1 MISVKELRPGNLVK
15 DKAGDIW
22 RVGCVT
28 GMRNESGSLILER
41 EVDDGIMKLT
51 QQQTQKWYSG
61 EDDVMPIEIDDN
73 LLDAIGFKSDKN
85 RDVYRGHGMT
95 MEVFGDEYYLGL
107 RDMEGNLSELIQ
119 IRYLHNLQ
127 NISMDLYGRDIN
139 TERLYDRSG
148 E

>member
-22 RVGCVT
+22 RVGC
-28 GMRNESGSLILER
+28 G
-41 EVDDGIMKLT
+41 KH
-51 QQQTQKWYSG
+51 
-61 EDDVMPIEIDDN
+61 

-107 RDMEGNLSELIQ
+107 RDMEDDLSELIQ

-127 NISMDLYGRDIN
+127 NISMDLYERDIN

>member
-41 EVDDGIMKLT
+41 EVDDGIMK
-51 QQQTQKWYSG
+51 WYSG
-61 EDDVMPIEIDDN
+61 EDDVMPIEINDD
-73 LLDAIGFKSDKN
+73 LLDVIGFKSDKN

-107 RDMEGNLSELIQ
+107 RDMEDDLSELIQ

-139 TERLYDRSG
+139 TERLYDRS
-148 E
+148 EE

>member
-28 GMRNESGSLILER
+28 GMCNESGSLILER
-41 EVDDGIMKLT
+41 KVDDGIM
-51 QQQTQKWYSG
+51 KWYSG

-95 MEVFGDEYYLGL
+95 MEVFGDEDYLGL
-107 RDMEGNLSELIQ
+107 RDMEDDLSELIQ

-127 NISMDLYGRDIN
+127 NISMDLYERDIN

>member
-41 EVDDGIMKLT
+41 EVDDGIM
-51 QQQTQKWYSG
+51 KWYSG

-107 RDMEGNLSELIQ
+107 GDMEDNLSELIQ

>member
-28 GMRNESGSLILER
+28 GMCNESGSLILER
-41 EVDDGIMKLT
+41 KVDDGIME
-51 QQQTQKWYSG
+51 WYSV

-107 RDMEGNLSELIQ
+107 MDMEDNLSELIQ

>member
-28 GMRNESGSLILER
+28 GMRNKSGSLILER
-41 EVDDGIMKLT
+41 EVDDGIM
-51 QQQTQKWYSG
+51 KWYSG

-95 MEVFGDEYYLGL
+95 MEVFGDEYYLRL
-107 RDMEGNLSELIQ
+107 RDMEDDLSELIQ

-127 NISMDLYGRDIN
+127 NISMDLYERDIN

>member
-28 GMRNESGSLILER
+28 GMCNESGSLILER
-41 EVDDGIMKLT
+41 KVDDGIM
-51 QQQTQKWYSG
+51 KWYSG

-107 RDMEGNLSELIQ
+107 MDMEDDLRELIQ

>member
-28 GMRNESGSLILER
+28 GMCNESGSLILER
-41 EVDDGIMKLT
+41 EVDDGIM
-51 QQQTQKWYSG
+51 KWYSG

-73 LLDAIGFKSDKN
+73 LLDAIGFKSGKN

-107 RDMEGNLSELIQ
+107 RDM
-119 IRYLHNLQ
+119 R
-127 NISMDLYGRDIN
+127 M
-139 TERLYDRSG
+139 T
-148 E
+148 